1 MVCSP
6 IKAKC
11 FKDVDS
17 TTEAEFK
24 MWHLLCDLKNL
35 PNRFPLDGNPQDPA
49 MVYPNLEPL
58 FKLKILWL
66 QSNRD

>member
-6 IKAKC
+6 IKAKS
-11 FKDVDS
+11 FMDVDS

-49 MVYPNLEPL
+49 MAYPNLEP
-58 FKLKILWL
+58 
-66 QSNRD
+66 